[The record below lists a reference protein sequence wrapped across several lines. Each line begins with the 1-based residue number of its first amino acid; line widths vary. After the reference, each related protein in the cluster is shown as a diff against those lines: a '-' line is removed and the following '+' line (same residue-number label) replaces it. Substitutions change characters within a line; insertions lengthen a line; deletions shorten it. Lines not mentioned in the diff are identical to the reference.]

1 MPSLAPES
9 RGFVGRP
16 LIALLF
22 AVAMGSL
29 GYHLGTWTH
38 LNGLAVLVII
48 VATIGIVGYVWHRA
62 EKLK

>member
-1 MPSLAPES
+1 MPSLAPEP

-29 GYHLGTWTH
+29 GYHVGAWMH

-48 VATIGIVGYVWHRA
+48 VATVGIVGYVWHRA
-62 EKLK
+62 EKPK